1 MSKVFLFASLS
12 VFVAIGL
19 MLTGCSN
26 QQPSQQ
32 PSASPETP
40 QGQPANTGHEGHEA
54 HEHQG
59 SGQAGHQ
66 QGEPGHA
73 EHSGHAGHSEYDEEL
88 SQLSA
93 DDRALAEKQKVCP
106 VSGQSLGAMGK
117 PYKVTVNG
125 REVFL
130 CCQGCEGEIK
140 GDPQKYLAKLPK

>member
-12 VFVAIGL
+12 VFMAIGL
-19 MLTGCSN
+19 ILAGCSN

-32 PSASPETP
+32 PSASPEAP
-40 QGQPANTGHEGHEA
+40 QSKSAATGHEGHE
-54 HEHQG
+54 HQG
-59 SGQAGHQ
+59 SGHAGHE

-73 EHSGHAGHSEYDEEL
+73 EHSGHAGHGEFEEEL

-106 VSGQSLGAMGK
+106 VSGQPLGSMGK

-125 REVFL
+125 QGVFL
-130 CCQGCEGEIK
+130 CCQGCEREIK
-140 GDPQKYLAKLPK
+140 GDPDKYLAKLPK

>member
-12 VFVAIGL
+12 VFTAVGL
-19 MLTGCSN
+19 ILAGCSKE
-26 QQPSQQ
+26 QPGQQ
-32 PSASPETP
+32 PSASPEAP
-40 QGQPANTGHEGHEA
+40 QSHPAATGHEGHE
-54 HEHQG
+54 HQG
-59 SGQAGHQ
+59 SGHAGHE

-73 EHSGHAGHSEYDEEL
+73 EHSGHAGHGEYEEEL

-106 VSGQSLGAMGK
+106 VSGQPLGSMGK

-125 REVFL
+125 QEVFL

-140 GDPQKYLAKLPK
+140 RDPEKYLAKLPK